1 MDDPIPKLPEKEQG
15 EFLTIDGYPDVK
27 KPCMFE
33 KGIYFYLF
41 YCFSYVKDISTD
53 MSEEQV
59 SEERYPELNE
69 MENIRMEDIKGE
81 HWMDFAEDGEDKSN
95 IHALR
100 WDVYTRDK
108 EELIK
113 REFLVSVLHKKGGN
127 IVWNF

>member
-1 MDDPIPKLPEKEQG
+1 
-15 EFLTIDGYPDVK
+15 
-27 KPCMFE
+27 MFG

-41 YCFSYVKDISTD
+41 YCLCYVKDISTD
-53 MSEEQV
+53 MLEEQV
-59 SEERYPELNE
+59 SEDRYPELNE

>member
-27 KPCMFE
+27 KPCIFE

-41 YCFSYVKDISTD
+41 YCLCYVKDISTD
-53 MSEEQV
+53 MLEEQV
-59 SEERYPELNE
+59 SEDRYPELNE

-108 EELIK
+108 
-113 REFLVSVLHKKGGN
+113 
-127 IVWNF
+127 